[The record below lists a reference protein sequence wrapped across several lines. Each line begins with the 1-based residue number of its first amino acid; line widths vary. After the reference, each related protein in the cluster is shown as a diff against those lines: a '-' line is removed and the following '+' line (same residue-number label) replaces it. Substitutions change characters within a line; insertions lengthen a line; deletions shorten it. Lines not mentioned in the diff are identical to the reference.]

1 MHKERPCSYCNQ
13 LVTNNSRQRH
23 EENHLLLMQR
33 FAAQAEVPNV
43 GIAEEANVNIA
54 DEADVDNVEAEIQ
67 IVEVLPVEQEVARRV
82 EMARRNGEIIE
93 ID

>member
-13 LVTNNSRQRH
+13 LVTNNSRRRH
-23 EENHLLLMQR
+23 EENHFLLMQR
-33 FAAQAEVPNV
+33 LAAQAEVPNV
-43 GIAEEANVNIA
+43 GIAEEANENIA

-67 IVEVLPVEQEVARRV
+67 IVEVLSVEQEVARHV

-93 ID
+93 IE